1 MATFK
6 AFLVTEEGDQ
16 FKHEVVQRSFD
27 ALPDNDVLIKVS
39 YSSLNYKDAL
49 SASGHKGVTR
59 EYPHIPGI
67 DAAGVVVSDRTGR
80 WQPGSEV
87 VVIGYDL
94 GMNTSGGFAEF
105 ISVPADWPIQLP
117 DNISLEESMMLGTA
131 GITAAYCLE
140 KLLDN
145 GLTADKG
152 EVLVTGATGG
162 VGAFAVTMLGQMGFS
177 VVASTGKAEA
187 KDWLLELGASRVI
200 DRNELGAESS
210 RPLLKSEWAGAV
222 DTVGG
227 HTLENIIKSL
237 KFGGAVAACGN
248 VAGVEL
254 QMTVFPYILRGV
266 SLLGVASADAGRDDR
281 IRAFGKL
288 ASMWK
293 PTQLRNMVQY
303 AGLGGLSE
311 QISQMLAGQHQKRV
325 VVDLAKG

>member
-6 AFLVTEEGDQ
+6 AFLVTEDNGQ
-16 FKHEVVQRSFD
+16 FRQEVVQRSFD

-59 EYPHIPGI
+59 EYPHTPGI

-80 WQPGSEV
+80 WQPGTEV

-105 ISVPADWPIQLP
+105 ISVPAEWPIQLP

-145 GLTADKG
+145 GLVANNG

-162 VGAFAVTMLGQMGFS
+162 VGAFALTMLAQMGFS
-177 VVASTGKAEA
+177 VVASSGKPEA
-187 KDWLLELGASRVI
+187 SEWLLELGASRVV
-200 DRNELGAESS
+200 DRHEIGTQSS
-210 RPLLKSEWAGAV
+210 RPMLKSEWAGAV
-222 DTVGG
+222 DSVGG
-227 HTLENIIKSL
+227 HTLENIVKSL
-237 KFGGAVAACGN
+237 KFGGSVAACGN
-248 VAGVEL
+248 VAGVDL

-266 SLLGVASADAGRDDR
+266 NLLGVASADASRDDR

-293 PTQLRNMVQY
+293 PVQLRNMVQHV
-303 AGLGGLSE
+303 GLSGLSE
-311 QISQMLAGQHQKRV
+311 QIRQMLTGQHQKRV
-325 VVDLAKG
+325 VVDLAKE